1 MQPPMDMRMGPQA
14 RAYMGGVGQNPYMM
28 DQRMGVAGQPGM
40 PPNSIN
46 VAGMPGPTFNGKPAP
61 GYTPEGFQNPGMM
74 YGMNTMHVNNG
85 EASFNMQEFPSLGSG
100 MVPGHGGVHG
110 NLGSYQCQH
119 RRIYNLNSM

>member
-1 MQPPMDMRMGPQA
+1 MVGAGGYQDNGGAPRGHPQMQPPMDMRMGPQA

-28 DQRMGVAGQPGM
+28 DQRMGVAAQPGM
-40 PPNSIN
+40 PPNSMN

-85 EASFNMQEFPSLGSG
+85 VGI
-100 MVPGHGGVHG
+100 V
-110 NLGSYQCQH
+110 
-119 RRIYNLNSM
+119 